1 MKIARARR
9 ASVFSALK
17 KQPHAKP
24 LRNCYTFPYHN
35 KDYPANGISG
45 YRMKKTGLFIL
56 LCLSSQLAFADRPWA
71 SESPDAE
78 PAEAEPAAAFEP
90 APAVAPPASTQ
101 IQTGTVVEV
110 QPGETFAVQ
119 LLDFPRRGMSMEKVQ
134 NELGR
139 PIDISPTVGEP
150 PITTWRYDDRK
161 VFFEYDKVIHVV
173 AIR

>member
-1 MKIARARR
+1 
-9 ASVFSALK
+9 
-17 KQPHAKP
+17 
-24 LRNCYTFPYHN
+24 
-35 KDYPANGISG
+35 
-45 YRMKKTGLFIL
+45 MKKTGLFIL
-56 LCLSSQLAFADRPWA
+56 LCLGSQLALADRPWV
-71 SESPDAE
+71 SESPDTKAAETE
-78 PAEAEPAAAFEP
+78 PAPAFEP
-90 APAVAPPASTQ
+90 APAVAPPSNIQ
-101 IQTGTVVEV
+101 MQTGTVVEV

-173 AIR
+173 ATR